1 MTKILEICKK
11 KRYNK
16 QSKFK
21 RFLINKQDK
30 KGENLVDI
38 RAMELS
44 YDVTNEFAKELVPI
58 YTGNYKTKVKQK
70 FESIC
75 KRTIDILGGI
85 VGILFLMPLTIGIY
99 IANLVSGD
107 KGPIFYSQERIGQNG
122 KLFKLYKFRSMV
134 VGADEKLEEYL
145 QQNEES
151 RKEFEKYKKL
161 RNDPR
166 ITKVGNFIRKTS
178 LDEFPQFINVLKGE
192 MSLVG
197 PRPYMPRE
205 REDMRFY
212 YSCIIKDKP
221 GITGF
226 WQVVGRSDVTFEE
239 RMNMDIKYSKIK
251 NLKLDIKLLLKTV
264 LNVMKKEGA
273 I

>member
-1 MTKILEICKK
+1 
-11 KRYNK
+11 
-16 QSKFK
+16 
-21 RFLINKQDK
+21 
-30 KGENLVDI
+30 
-38 RAMELS
+38 MELS

-58 YTGNYKTKVKQK
+58 YSGNYKTKVKQK
-70 FESIC
+70 IENIG

-85 VGILFLMPLTIGIY
+85 VGILFLIPLTIGIY

-145 QQNEES
+145 QQNEEA
-151 RKEFEKYKKL
+151 RKEFQKYKKL

-166 ITKVGNFIRKTS
+166 ITKIGNFIRKTS

-197 PRPYMPRE
+197 PRPYLLRE
-205 REDMRFY
+205 REDINMYFNY
-212 YSCIIKDKP
+212 VISLKP

-226 WQVVGRSDVTFEE
+226 WQVYGRSNTTFDD
-239 RMNMDIKYSKIK
+239 RLNMDMKYYHQHS
-251 NLKLDIKLLLKTV
+251 LKLDIKLLKQTIG
-264 LNVMKKEGA
+264 NVIKKEGA
-273 I
+273 M